1 MSASTGNDVGR
12 SQPTAS
18 LHHGLALPQ
27 FASNNSS
34 SNVLGNVQGAHNEA
48 QVAAPAGDGDD
59 EDDVDGQQMHSP
71 LIEPSV
77 NAAAVTSSAPPGQA
91 SSPARSPSTSTLDNS
106 VVPDPATEA
115 ITAASLIVAAAQ
127 HLPPEGLNSLNA
139 VFQIARQQ
147 ASQTINGA
155 PPQPQ
160 FSLPNVTNPSAAD
173 PASALAAMLN
183 AASFLALPQVTNH
196 EHEEATPGAGPSTE
210 TVQAV
215 SPPSPSTSTVPPAIA
230 SEITAILDHLSA
242 HLENVNRPPTTN
254 PAPIPPSSP
263 QQNLPA
269 NRAPT
274 LEELLA
280 AVPQV
285 PQPVLG
291 RKKRSTENDVPVVHV
306 CGIDGC
312 AKEFSRKSDL
322 MRHKRI
328 HTGERPFPCHIC
340 GKSFIQQS
348 ALTVHLRTHSGEKPH
363 FCTIQGCDKSFSDS
377 SSLARHRKTHEGDR
391 PFTCQWS
398 GEIPGQPGIS
408 TCGKSFSRR
417 TTLTRHM
424 KVHDPNWT
432 GGSGGGGDDES
443 EGEGSPNTSQAQA
456 KKAKRTFAPYPRP
469 QPQSQP
475 IPQQQPILP
484 PPPSGPMIPP
494 HFMPHPP
501 MPGAPPFPHMP
512 YHHGMAHSPPLPPPH
527 HPHPHHPH
535 PYAPQQ
541 PYLGM
546 PPPMGTPSLEDQVAN
561 TSAAIAAAIAQAAAE
576 SWQADGGGEEDEDGE
591 GDEPETAQEDSTMQ
605 SNDPDSQAEQAMT
618 GSSA

>member
-1 MSASTGNDVGR
+1 MSAGTGNDVGQ
-12 SQPTAS
+12 SQPSAS

-27 FASNNSS
+27 FPPTTSSIGPGGTQGTHREAS
-34 SNVLGNVQGAHNEA
+34 EA
-48 QVAAPAGDGDD
+48 AAPTGNGED
-59 EDDVDGQQMHSP
+59 EDDVDGQQMQSP
-71 LIEPSV
+71 LIETSI
-77 NAAAVTSSAPPGQA
+77 NATIVSPPAPPGQGTVA
-91 SSPARSPSTSTLDNS
+91 NTSHPDSNVDDSIT
-106 VVPDPATEA
+106 PDPATEA

-147 ASQTINGA
+147 ASQTIVGA
-155 PPQPQ
+155 PPQQ
-160 FSLPNVTNPSAAD
+160 TFSIPNLQNPSTIESAN
-173 PASALAAMLN
+173 ALASMLS
-183 AASFLALPQVTNH
+183 AASFLALPHVTGH
-196 EHEEATPGAGPSTE
+196 EPEAATPGAGPST
-210 TVQAV
+210 
-215 SPPSPSTSTVPPAIA
+215 SPTSAVPPAIA

-242 HLENVNRPPTTN
+242 HLENVNRPPTSNSVPLPPT
-254 PAPIPPSSP
+254 PSSP
-263 QQNLPA
+263 TLPT

-291 RKKRSTENDVPVVHV
+291 RKKRSAENDIPVVHV
-306 CGIDGC
+306 CGLDGC
-312 AKEFSRKSDL
+312 TKEFNRKSDL

-363 FCTIQGCDKSFSDS
+363 FCTVPECDKSFSDS

-391 PFTCQWS
+391 PFTCQWA

-424 KVHDPNWT
+424 KVHDPSWT
-432 GGSGGGGDDES
+432 GGSGAADDDS
-443 EGEGSPNTSQAQA
+443 DGEGSPNTSHAQA
-456 KKAKRTFAPYPRP
+456 KKVKRTFAPYPRP
-469 QPQSQP
+469 QPPPPS
-475 IPQQQPILP
+475 IPQQPPIIP

-501 MPGAPPFPHMP
+501 MPGPPPFPHMS
-512 YHHGMAHSPPLPPPH
+512 YHHGMAHSPPLPPH
-527 HPHPHHPH
+527 HPHPF
-535 PYAPQQ
+535 APQQ

-546 PPPMGTPSLEDQVAN
+546 PPPPLGAPSLEDQVAN

-576 SWQADGGGEEDEDGE
+576 SWQADGGGDEDEDGDGD
-591 GDEPETAQEDSTMQ
+591 GDEAVMEDGAPD
-605 SNDPDSQAEQAMT
+605 SNDPDTQTGQAVTE
-618 GSSA
+618 SSA